1 MILFGFLTIVL
12 QFIVF
17 TISKFV
23 LNNYNPL
30 CNMFLKIINYFS
42 STKSKSYYQNYNLSR
57 YKSLETYLNIYHN
70 CIEKKEVI
78 TDTEICFSPNIKF
91 GSTIQDVKR
100 DNPHGCNVLE
110 STEDITI
117 LFYRIK
123 VGNYKFRLE
132 MHFFKNK
139 LVFFNYIY
147 RSSQSRKM
155 ILNVFTKKYLNSK
168 DIKLLDTSK
177 IYLTDGLRN
186 HLEIDNSVFLSVHYF
201 TFKYGFFDYL
211 NKMNKNHRMRKVK
224 VQESDESL
232 LLNRI

>member
-1 MILFGFLTIVL
+1 
-12 QFIVF
+12 
-17 TISKFV
+17 
-23 LNNYNPL
+23 
-30 CNMFLKIINYFS
+30 MFLVLKKISRYLS
-42 STKSKSYYQNYNLSR
+42 DTKSKGYYLNYNLER
-57 YKSLETYLNIYHN
+57 YKSLETYLNLYHN

-91 GSTIQDVKR
+91 GSTIQDVER
-100 DNPHGCNVLE
+100 DNPHGCTVLK

-123 VGNYKFRLE
+123 VGSYKFRLE

-139 LVFFNYIY
+139 LVFFMYIY
-147 RSSQSRKM
+147 RSSQGRKM
-155 ILNVFTKKYLNSK
+155 ILNLFTKKYLKSK

-186 HLEIDNSVFLSVHYF
+186 HLEIDNSAFLSVHYF

-211 NKMNKNHRMRKVK
+211 KEMNRNHRMRKVK
-224 VQESDESL
+224 VQESNESL